1 MNTLIN
7 QRKKLEK
14 LFIVNAMVLVI
25 ASCGGG
31 GGGGGSSESS
41 SAAPTPTPA
50 VTPTPT
56 PVVTPTP
63 TPVVTPTP
71 AVDYTPSSDKLTSAA
86 QSSSELYVEPSFKF
100 TNFQTV
106 ILDIFVTDATNQP
119 RENLMLSVS
128 VINSE
133 IVDYDDPRLQEKS
146 LLTKRK
152 TGTNGRIYLNLE
164 LPNNVKKVLLELNA
178 LGVENDVIVSIDE
191 NGVIEHHFT
200 QSQ

>member
-31 GGGGGSSESS
+31 GGGSSESS
-41 SAAPTPTPA
+41 STAPTPTPA

-63 TPVVTPTP
+63 TSVVTP

-106 ILDIFVTDATNQP
+106 ILDIFVTDATSQP
-119 RENLMLSVS
+119 RGNLMLSVS
-128 VINSE
+128 AINSE

-164 LPNNVKKVLLELNA
+164 LSNNVKKVLLELNA

>member
-1 MNTLIN
+1 MNTLMN
-7 QRKKLEK
+7 QHEKLKK
-14 LFIVNAMVLVI
+14 LFIANALVLLI

-31 GGGGGSSESS
+31 GGGSSESA
-41 SAAPTPTPA
+41 SAAATPTPTPTVTSTPTPI

-56 PVVTPTP
+56 VV
-63 TPVVTPTP
+63 
-71 AVDYTPSSDKLTSAA
+71 VDYAPSSDKLSSAA

-106 ILDIFVTDATNQP
+106 VIDVYVTDANSNP

-133 IVDYDDPRLQEKS
+133 IVDYDDPRLQDKS
-146 LLTKRK
+146 LLTKLK
-152 TGTNGRIYLNLE
+152 TGKNGRVYLDLE

-178 LGVENDVIVSIDE
+178 LGVENDVIASIDE
-191 NGVIEHHFT
+191 YGVIEHHFT
-200 QSQ
+200 QNQ

>member
-1 MNTLIN
+1 MNTLMN
-7 QRKKLEK
+7 QHEKLKK
-14 LFIVNAMVLVI
+14 LFIANALVLLI

-31 GGGGGSSESS
+31 GGGGGSSESA
-41 SAAPTPTPA
+41 SAAATPTPTPTVTSTPTPI

-56 PVVTPTP
+56 VV
-63 TPVVTPTP
+63 
-71 AVDYTPSSDKLTSAA
+71 VDYAPSSDKLSSAA

-106 ILDIFVTDATNQP
+106 VIDVYVTDANSNP

-133 IVDYDDPRLQEKS
+133 IVDYDDPRLQDKS
-146 LLTKRK
+146 LLTKLK
-152 TGTNGRIYLNLE
+152 TGKNGRVYLDLE

-178 LGVENDVIVSIDE
+178 LGVENDVIASIDE
-191 NGVIEHHFT
+191 YGVIEHHFT
-200 QSQ
+200 QNQ

>member
-1 MNTLIN
+1 MNTLTN
-7 QRKKLEK
+7 QRNKLEK
-14 LFIVNAMVLVI
+14 LFIVNALVLVI

-31 GGGGGSSESS
+31 GGGSTESS
-41 SAAPTPTPA
+41 STA
-50 VTPTPT
+50 PTPT

-106 ILDIFVTDATNQP
+106 ILDIFVTDATSQP
-119 RENLMLSVS
+119 RGNLMLSVS
-128 VINSE
+128 AINSE

-164 LPNNVKKVLLELNA
+164 LSNNVKKVLLELNA